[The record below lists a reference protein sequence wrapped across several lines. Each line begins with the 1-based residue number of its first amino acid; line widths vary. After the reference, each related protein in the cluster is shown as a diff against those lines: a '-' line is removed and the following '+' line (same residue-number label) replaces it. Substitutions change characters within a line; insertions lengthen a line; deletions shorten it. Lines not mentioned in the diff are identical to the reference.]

1 MVFNSPSAYRTIY
14 GHKANVRKADA
25 YKIWR
30 REWNKNISTLTEV
43 DETIHAQKKKR
54 LFSIFTDR
62 SIRWVETYIVGH
74 VDSFC
79 DLLVSH
85 QSHAEPVDLA
95 PLADYLIFDIMCDLV
110 FGKSFEVKASTSS
123 PLRSVPNTFGNY
135 ALFMSNVSE

>member
-1 MVFNSPSAYRTIY
+1 M
-14 GHKANVRKADA
+14 RKADA

-95 PLADYLIFDIMCDLV
+95 PLADYLIFRHNVRPGVWKV
-110 FGKSFEVKASTSS
+110 FRSKSVNVVTFEKRAKHIWQ
-123 PLRSVPNTFGNY
+123 LRFIYVQCQ
-135 ALFMSNVSE
+135 